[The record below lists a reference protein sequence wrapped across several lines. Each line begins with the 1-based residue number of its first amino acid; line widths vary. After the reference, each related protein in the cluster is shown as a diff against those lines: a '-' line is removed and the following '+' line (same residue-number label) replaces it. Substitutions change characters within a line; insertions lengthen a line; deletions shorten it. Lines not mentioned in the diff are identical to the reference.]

1 MQYSSSDSD
10 SDCIDTTGCEKMFEP
25 TYWDINYFRSIE
37 IDNEADNDD
46 EEDEDKIQPKV
57 KEIQRYRHIEEM
69 LNGEQ
74 RDIEY
79 VIPEEDSDEE
89 LSQEDSEVSYEKDI
103 SINL

>member
-1 MQYSSSDSD
+1 
-10 SDCIDTTGCEKMFEP
+10 
-25 TYWDINYFRSIE
+25 
-37 IDNEADNDD
+37 
-46 EEDEDKIQPKV
+46 
-57 KEIQRYRHIEEM
+57 M

-103 SINL
+103 SIIL